1 MGQES
6 VLITGGTKGIGLA
19 AAKALAES
27 SDVRRLLLTY
37 RQDKPQ
43 AIEARDQL
51 TGQHPTLEVDILK
64 LDQEHPEAPCL
75 LIEALESL
83 SFTPSTICFNANVT
97 NRSPLEELDMEA
109 WRSLF
114 QANIHFAVET
124 IQLLLPRMLRGGLF
138 LFTGSMMAIE
148 PHSVSLGYG
157 ISKAAVHALVRNLV
171 KHLEPYQ
178 HRVVG
183 IAPGFVD
190 TEWQKD
196 KPKEIRANIERK
208 VALHRFATPDEV
220 GALFRNVLENKYF
233 NGDILTL
240 SGGYD
245 YR

>member
-6 VLITGGTKGIGLA
+6 VLITGGTKGIGFA

-27 SDVRRLLLTY
+27 NDVRRLLLTY
-37 RQDKPQ
+37 RQDREQ
-43 AIEARDQL
+43 AMVAQEQL
-51 TGQHPTLEVDILK
+51 HAEYPTLKVDVLE
-64 LDQEHPEAPCL
+64 LHQEDREAPRQ
-75 LIEALESL
+75 LIETLESL
-83 SFTPSTICFNANVT
+83 DFIPTTICFNANVT
-97 NRSPLEELDMEA
+97 NRSPLEELDMES

-124 IQLLLPRMLRGGLF
+124 IQLLLPRMHHGGLF

-157 ISKAAVHALVRNLV
+157 VSKAAVHALVHNLV
-171 KHLEPYQ
+171 KHLEPYH

-196 KPKEIRANIERK
+196 KPKEIRANIEQK

-240 SGGYD
+240 SGGYA
-245 YR
+245 YK